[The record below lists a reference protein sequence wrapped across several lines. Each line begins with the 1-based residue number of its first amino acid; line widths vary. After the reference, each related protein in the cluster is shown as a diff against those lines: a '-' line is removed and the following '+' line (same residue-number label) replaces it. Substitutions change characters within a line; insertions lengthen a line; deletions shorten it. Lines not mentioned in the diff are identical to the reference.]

1 MNKYLVNITAQSIYN
16 SRDIVEIDYE
26 VEAESEH
33 KVAMMTLDMFWKEV
47 NSSTYT
53 IIDQMITKAELE

>member
-16 SRDIVEIDYE
+16 SRDIVEVEAE

-33 KVAMMTLDMFWKEV
+33 KAAMMTLDMFWKEV
-47 NSSTYT
+47 NGSTYT
-53 IIDQMITKAELE
+53 IIDQMIIKSEIE

>member
-16 SRDIVEIDYE
+16 SRDIVERDYE

-53 IIDQMITKAELE
+53 IIDQMIIESEIE

>member
-16 SRDIVEIDYE
+16 SRDIVERDYE

-47 NSSTYT
+47 NGSSYT
-53 IIDQMITKAELE
+53 MVRTLLVKIR